1 MLVGSYLAYSRKLTS
16 YKKTEDAQM
25 LSIEPF
31 KNAFVKVNV
40 YNNSSFIQ

>member
-1 MLVGSYLAYSRKLTS
+1 MFENLLHT
-16 YKKTEDAQM
+16 KKTEDAQM